1 MVTRS
6 DIISWFAHAGITL
19 ICGVIGLIFGNL
31 YAGLAF
37 GVAFYLGR
45 EVAQH
50 ERKERGTHPLR
61 GFYIANWSLD
71 AKMDLAFPV
80 LTAIILAILFT

>member
-1 MVTRS
+1 MVTRA

-19 ICGVIGLIFGNL
+19 IFGLIGLILGNI

-50 ERKERGTHPLR
+50 ERKERGSSPLR

-71 AKMDLAFPV
+71 ARMDLLFPIV
-80 LTAIILAILFT
+80 TAIIMLFVF

>member
-1 MVTRS
+1 MKA

-19 ICGVIGLIFGNL
+19 VCGLIGLILGNL

-61 GFYIANWSLD
+61 GFYVQNWSFD
-71 AKMDLAFPV
+71 AMMDLAFPV
-80 LTAIILAILFT
+80 VTAIILAIVFS

>member
-1 MVTRS
+1 MKS
-6 DIISWFAHAGITL
+6 DILSWFAHAGITL
-19 ICGVIGLIFGNL
+19 ICGLIGLILGNL

-61 GFYIANWSLD
+61 GFYVQNWSLD
-71 AKMDLAFPV
+71 ARMDLLFPV
-80 LTAIILAILFT
+80 VTAITLAIIFT